1 MSDRESSEILG
12 VKRLISP
19 ILILAVSTAIFVA
32 LVKNQPTLKTTAK
45 QPVPVAI
52 RALDINLTPMQLS
65 VKSEGNVQPSVETK
79 LVAQVAGE
87 VVKLSSSLVAGGEFS
102 KGDILLKLD
111 PRDYE
116 IALARSEAALSRAQA
131 EQRFAAEEVSRVRSL
146 YGDELTSIAQLQS
159 VERLLSIANATVD
172 DASAAMK
179 RANLDLE
186 RTVFTAPFNGRVRAE
201 NVDIGQFLAKGAMIA
216 TLYDTDR
223 LQVRLPLADAQLAYL
238 DPSYAQTGLSGE
250 EPANVMLS
258 ANYAG
263 DQQSW
268 SAKLL
273 RTEGEI
279 STKSR
284 FLHVIVEVTETLND
298 NGVRLPVGLFV
309 DAVIAGRTVDGLVSV
324 PRGALRSDN
333 SVMVI
338 DEDNQ
343 LHFRNVSVFKLS
355 DTDVLISGGLAS
367 GERISISPLQFV
379 VEGMPVTVID

>member
-1 MSDRESSEILG
+1 MNDGAPTKPSAA
-12 VKRLISP
+12 KRVIAP
-19 ILILAVSTAIFVA
+19 ALILAFSVVIFIG
-32 LVKNQPTLKTTAK
+32 LINNQPTLKTTVK
-45 QPVPVAI
+45 EPVPVAV
-52 RALDINLTPMQLS
+52 RALDIRLAPMQLRVS
-65 VKSEGNVQPSVETK
+65 SEGNVQPSVETK

-87 VVKLSSSLVAGGEFS
+87 VIELSSSLVAGGNFS

-116 IALARSEAALSRAQA
+116 IALSRSQATLSRAQA
-131 EQRFAAEEVSRVRSL
+131 EQRFATEEITRIRSL
-146 YGDELTSIAQLQS
+146 YGDELASIAELQS
-159 VERLLSIANATVD
+159 AERLLAVANAASD
-172 DASAAMK
+172 DAAAAVK
-179 RANLDLE
+179 RASVDLE

-201 NVDIGQFLAKGAMIA
+201 DVDIGQFLSKGAMIA

-238 DPSYAQTGLSGE
+238 DPSYAQTGISGE
-250 EPANVMLS
+250 EPANVVLT

-263 DQQSW
+263 DMQSW

-273 RTEGEI
+273 RTEGDI

-284 FLHVIVEVTETLND
+284 FLHVIVAVTETLNS

-309 DAVIAGRTVDGLVSV
+309 NAVIDGRTVDNLVSI
-324 PRGALRSDN
+324 PRTALRPDN

-338 DEDNQ
+338 DDSDK
-343 LHFRNVSVFKLS
+343 LHFRDVSVFKLS
-355 DTDVLISGGLAS
+355 DNDVLISEGLAS

>member
-1 MSDRESSEILG
+1 MNDGAPTKPSAA
-12 VKRLISP
+12 KRVIAP
-19 ILILAVSTAIFVA
+19 ALILAFSVVIFIG
-32 LVKNQPTLKTTAK
+32 LINNQPTLKTTVK
-45 QPVPVAI
+45 EPVPVAV
-52 RALDINLTPMQLS
+52 RALDIRLAPMQLRVS
-65 VKSEGNVQPSVETK
+65 SEGNVQPSVETK

-87 VVKLSSSLVAGGEFS
+87 VIELSSSLVAGGNFS

-116 IALARSEAALSRAQA
+116 IALSRSQATLSRAQA
-131 EQRFAAEEVSRVRSL
+131 EQRFATEEITRIRSL
-146 YGDELTSIAQLQS
+146 YGDELASIAELQS
-159 VERLLSIANATVD
+159 AERLLAVANAASD
-172 DASAAMK
+172 DAAAAVK
-179 RANLDLE
+179 RASVDLE

-201 NVDIGQFLAKGAMIA
+201 DVDIGQFLSKGAMIA

-238 DPSYAQTGLSGE
+238 DPSYAQTGMSGE
-250 EPANVMLS
+250 EPANVVLT

-263 DQQSW
+263 DMQSW

-273 RTEGEI
+273 RTEGDI

-284 FLHVIVEVTETLND
+284 FLHVIVAVTETLNS

-309 DAVIAGRTVDGLVSV
+309 NAVIDGRTVDNLVSI
-324 PRGALRSDN
+324 PRTALRPDN

-338 DEDNQ
+338 DDSDK
-343 LHFRNVSVFKLS
+343 LHFRDVSVFKLS
-355 DTDVLISGGLAS
+355 DNDVLISEGLAS

>member
-1 MSDRESSEILG
+1 MRDRESSELLG
-12 VKRLISP
+12 VQRLISP
-19 ILILAVSTAIFVA
+19 ILILAVSTVIFVA

-65 VKSEGNVQPSVETK
+65 VNSEGNVQPSVETK

-116 IALARSEAALSRAQA
+116 IVLARSEAALSRAQA
-131 EQRFAAEEVSRVRSL
+131 EQRFAAEEASRVRSL
-146 YGDELTSIAQLQS
+146 YGEELASIAQLQS
-159 VERLLSIANATVD
+159 AERLLAVANAALD
-172 DASAAMK
+172 DASAAVK
-179 RANLDLE
+179 RATVDLE

-201 NVDIGQFLAKGAMIA
+201 NVDIGQFLSKGAMIA

-238 DPSYAQTGLSGE
+238 DPSYAQTGLAGE
-250 EPANVMLS
+250 EPADVVLT
-258 ANYAG
+258 ADYAG
-263 DQQSW
+263 DTQSW

-273 RTEGEI
+273 RTEGDI

-284 FLHVIVEVTETLND
+284 FLHVIVEVNETLNS
-298 NGVRLPVGLFV
+298 NGVQLPVGLFV
-309 DAVIAGRTVDGLVSV
+309 DAVITGRTVDNLVSV
-324 PRGALRSDN
+324 PRTALRPDN

-338 DEDNQ
+338 DDGNQ
-343 LHFRNVSVFKLS
+343 LHFREVTVFKLS
-355 DTDVLISGGLAS
+355 DSDVLISEGLAS

>member
-1 MSDRESSEILG
+1 MNDGAPTKPSAA
-12 VKRLISP
+12 KRVISP
-19 ILILAVSTAIFVA
+19 ALILAFSVVIFIG
-32 LVKNQPTLKTTAK
+32 LINNQPTLKTTVK
-45 QPVPVAI
+45 EPVPVAV
-52 RALDINLTPMQLS
+52 RALDISLAPMQLRVS
-65 VKSEGNVQPSVETK
+65 SEGNVQPSVETK

-87 VVKLSSSLVAGGEFS
+87 VIELSSSLVAGGNFS

-116 IALARSEAALSRAQA
+116 IALSRSQATLSRAQA
-131 EQRFAAEEVSRVRSL
+131 EQRFATEEITRIRSL
-146 YGDELTSIAQLQS
+146 YGDELASIAELQS
-159 VERLLSIANATVD
+159 AERLLAVANAASD
-172 DASAAMK
+172 DAAAAVK
-179 RANLDLE
+179 RASVDLE

-201 NVDIGQFLAKGAMIA
+201 DVDIGQFLSKGAMIA

-238 DPSYAQTGLSGE
+238 DPSYAQTGMSGE
-250 EPANVMLS
+250 EPANVVLT

-263 DQQSW
+263 DMQSW

-273 RTEGEI
+273 RTEGDI

-284 FLHVIVEVTETLND
+284 FLHVIVAVTETLNS

-309 DAVIAGRTVDGLVSV
+309 NAVIDGRTVDNLVSI
-324 PRGALRSDN
+324 PRSALRPDN

-338 DEDNQ
+338 DDSDK
-343 LHFRNVSVFKLS
+343 LHFRDVSVFKLS
-355 DTDVLISGGLAS
+355 DNDVLISEGLAS

>member
-1 MSDRESSEILG
+1 MNDGAPTKPSAA
-12 VKRLISP
+12 KRVIAP
-19 ILILAVSTAIFVA
+19 ALILAFSVVIFIG
-32 LVKNQPTLKTTAK
+32 LINNQPTLKTTVK
-45 QPVPVAI
+45 EPVPVAV
-52 RALDINLTPMQLS
+52 RALDVRLAPMQLRVS
-65 VKSEGNVQPSVETK
+65 SEGNVQPSVETK

-87 VVKLSSSLVAGGEFS
+87 VIELSSSLVAGGNFS

-116 IALARSEAALSRAQA
+116 VALSRSQATLSRAQA
-131 EQRFAAEEVSRVRSL
+131 EQRFATEEITRIRSL
-146 YGDELTSIAQLQS
+146 YGDELASIAELQS
-159 VERLLSIANATVD
+159 AERLLAVANAASD
-172 DASAAMK
+172 DAAAAVK
-179 RANLDLE
+179 RASVDLE

-201 NVDIGQFLAKGAMIA
+201 DVDIGQFLSKGAMIA

-238 DPSYAQTGLSGE
+238 DPSYAQTGISGE
-250 EPANVMLS
+250 EPANVVLT

-263 DQQSW
+263 DMQSW

-273 RTEGEI
+273 RTEGDI

-284 FLHVIVEVTETLND
+284 FLHVIVAVTETLNS

-309 DAVIAGRTVDGLVSV
+309 NAVIDGRTVDNLVSI
-324 PRGALRSDN
+324 PRSALRPDN

-338 DEDNQ
+338 DDSDK
-343 LHFRNVSVFKLS
+343 LHFRDVSVFKLS
-355 DTDVLISGGLAS
+355 DNDVLISEGLAS

>member
-1 MSDRESSEILG
+1 MNDGAPTKPS
-12 VKRLISP
+12 VAKRVIAP
-19 ILILAVSTAIFVA
+19 ALILTFSVVIFIG
-32 LVKNQPTLKTTAK
+32 LINNQPTLKTTVK
-45 QPVPVAI
+45 EPVPVAV
-52 RALDINLTPMQLS
+52 RALDVRLAPMQLRVS
-65 VKSEGNVQPSVETK
+65 SEGNVQPSVETK

-87 VVKLSSSLVAGGEFS
+87 VIELSSSLVAGGNFS

-116 IALARSEAALSRAQA
+116 IALSRSQATLSRAQA
-131 EQRFAAEEVSRVRSL
+131 EQRFATEEITRIRSL
-146 YGDELTSIAQLQS
+146 YGDELASIAELQS
-159 VERLLSIANATVD
+159 AERLLAVANAASD
-172 DASAAMK
+172 DAAAAVK
-179 RANLDLE
+179 RASVDLE

-201 NVDIGQFLAKGAMIA
+201 DVDIGQFLSKGAMIA

-238 DPSYAQTGLSGE
+238 DPSYAQTGMSGE
-250 EPANVMLS
+250 EPANVVLT

-263 DQQSW
+263 DMQSW

-273 RTEGEI
+273 RTEGDI

-284 FLHVIVEVTETLND
+284 FLHVIVAVTETLNS

-309 DAVIAGRTVDGLVSV
+309 NAVIDGRTVDNLVSI
-324 PRGALRSDN
+324 PRTALRPDN

-338 DEDNQ
+338 DDSDK
-343 LHFRNVSVFKLS
+343 LHFRDVSVFKLS
-355 DTDVLISGGLAS
+355 DNDVLISEGLAS

>member
-1 MSDRESSEILG
+1 MNDGAPTKPSAA
-12 VKRLISP
+12 KRVIAP
-19 ILILAVSTAIFVA
+19 ALILTFSVVIFIG
-32 LVKNQPTLKTTAK
+32 LINNQPTLETTVK
-45 QPVPVAI
+45 EPVPVAV
-52 RALDINLTPMQLS
+52 RALDIKLAPMQLS
-65 VKSEGNVQPSVETK
+65 VSSEGNVQPSIETK

-87 VVKLSSSLVAGGEFS
+87 VVELSSSLVAGGDFS
-102 KGDILLKLD
+102 KGDVLLKLD

-116 IALARSEAALSRAQA
+116 IALARSQATLSRAQA
-131 EQRFAAEEVSRVRSL
+131 EQRFATEEITRIRSL
-146 YGDELTSIAQLQS
+146 YGDELASIAELQS
-159 VERLLSIANATVD
+159 AERLLAVANAASD
-172 DASAAMK
+172 DAAAAVK
-179 RANLDLE
+179 RASVDLE

-201 NVDIGQFLAKGAMIA
+201 DVDIGQFLSKGAMIA

-238 DPSYAQTGLSGE
+238 DPSYAQTGMSGE
-250 EPANVMLS
+250 EPANVVLT

-263 DQQSW
+263 DMQSW

-273 RTEGEI
+273 RTEGDI

-284 FLHVIVEVTETLND
+284 FLHVIVAVTETLNS

-309 DAVIAGRTVDGLVSV
+309 NAVIDGRTVDNLVSI
-324 PRGALRSDN
+324 PRTALRPDN

-338 DEDNQ
+338 DDSDK
-343 LHFRNVSVFKLS
+343 LHFRDVSVFKLS
-355 DTDVLISGGLAS
+355 DNDVLISEGLAS

>member
-1 MSDRESSEILG
+1 MNDGAPTKPS
-12 VKRLISP
+12 VTKRVIAP
-19 ILILAVSTAIFVA
+19 ALILTFSVVIFIG
-32 LVKNQPTLKTTAK
+32 LINNQPTLKTTVK
-45 QPVPVAI
+45 EPVPVAV
-52 RALDINLTPMQLS
+52 RALDVRLAPMQLRVS
-65 VKSEGNVQPSVETK
+65 SEGNVQPSVETK

-87 VVKLSSSLVAGGEFS
+87 VIELSSSLVAGGNFS

-116 IALARSEAALSRAQA
+116 IALSRSQATLSRAQA
-131 EQRFAAEEVSRVRSL
+131 EQRFATEEITRIRSL
-146 YGDELTSIAQLQS
+146 YGDELASIAELQS
-159 VERLLSIANATVD
+159 AERLLAVANAASD
-172 DASAAMK
+172 DAAAAVK
-179 RANLDLE
+179 RASVDLE

-201 NVDIGQFLAKGAMIA
+201 DVDIGQFLSKGAMIA

-238 DPSYAQTGLSGE
+238 DPSYAQTGISGE
-250 EPANVMLS
+250 EPANVVLT

-263 DQQSW
+263 DMQSW

-273 RTEGEI
+273 RTEGDI

-284 FLHVIVEVTETLND
+284 FLHVIVAVTETLNS

-309 DAVIAGRTVDGLVSV
+309 NAVIDGRTVDNLVSI
-324 PRGALRSDN
+324 PRSALRPDN

-338 DEDNQ
+338 DDSDK
-343 LHFRNVSVFKLS
+343 LHFRDVSVFKLS
-355 DTDVLISGGLAS
+355 DNDVLISEGLAS

>member
-1 MSDRESSEILG
+1 MNDGAPTKPSAA
-12 VKRLISP
+12 KRVIAP
-19 ILILAVSTAIFVA
+19 ALILAFSVVIFIG
-32 LVKNQPTLKTTAK
+32 LINNQPTLKTTVK
-45 QPVPVAI
+45 EPVPVAV
-52 RALDINLTPMQLS
+52 RALDIRLAPMQLRVS
-65 VKSEGNVQPSVETK
+65 SEGNVQPSVETK

-87 VVKLSSSLVAGGEFS
+87 VIELSSSLVAGGNFS

-116 IALARSEAALSRAQA
+116 IALSSSQATLSRAQA
-131 EQRFAAEEVSRVRSL
+131 EQRFATEEITRIRSL
-146 YGDELTSIAQLQS
+146 YGDELASIAELQS
-159 VERLLSIANATVD
+159 AERLLAVANAASD
-172 DASAAMK
+172 DAAAAVK
-179 RANLDLE
+179 RASVDLE

-201 NVDIGQFLAKGAMIA
+201 DVDIGQFLSKGAMIA

-238 DPSYAQTGLSGE
+238 DPSYAQTGISGE
-250 EPANVMLS
+250 EPANVVLT

-263 DQQSW
+263 DMQSW

-273 RTEGEI
+273 RTEGDI

-284 FLHVIVEVTETLND
+284 FLHVIVAVTETLNS

-309 DAVIAGRTVDGLVSV
+309 NAVIDGRTVDNLVSI
-324 PRGALRSDN
+324 PRSALRPDN

-338 DEDNQ
+338 DDSDK
-343 LHFRNVSVFKLS
+343 LHFRDVSVFKLS
-355 DTDVLISGGLAS
+355 DNDVLISEGLAS

>member
-1 MSDRESSEILG
+1 MNDGAPTKPSAA
-12 VKRLISP
+12 KRVIAP
-19 ILILAVSTAIFVA
+19 ALILAFSVVIFIG
-32 LVKNQPTLKTTAK
+32 LINNQPTLKTTVK
-45 QPVPVAI
+45 EPVPVAV
-52 RALDINLTPMQLS
+52 RALDIRLAPMQLRVS
-65 VKSEGNVQPSVETK
+65 SEGNVQPSVETK

-87 VVKLSSSLVAGGEFS
+87 VIELSSSLVAGGNFS

-116 IALARSEAALSRAQA
+116 IALSRSQATLSRAQA
-131 EQRFAAEEVSRVRSL
+131 EQRFATEEITRIRSL
-146 YGDELTSIAQLQS
+146 YGDELASIAELQS
-159 VERLLSIANATVD
+159 AERLLAVANAASD
-172 DASAAMK
+172 DAAAAVK
-179 RANLDLE
+179 RASVDLE

-201 NVDIGQFLAKGAMIA
+201 DVDIGQFLSKGAMIA

-238 DPSYAQTGLSGE
+238 DPSYAHTGISGE
-250 EPANVMLS
+250 EPANVVLT

-263 DQQSW
+263 DMQSW

-273 RTEGEI
+273 RTEGDI

-284 FLHVIVEVTETLND
+284 FLHVIVAVTETLNS

-309 DAVIAGRTVDGLVSV
+309 NAVIDGRTVDNLVSI
-324 PRGALRSDN
+324 PRTALRPDN

-338 DEDNQ
+338 DDSDK
-343 LHFRNVSVFKLS
+343 LHFRDVSVFKLS
-355 DTDVLISGGLAS
+355 DNDVLISEGLAS

>member
-1 MSDRESSEILG
+1 MKDGAPTKPSAA
-12 VKRLISP
+12 KRVIAP
-19 ILILAVSTAIFVA
+19 ALILAFSVVIFIG
-32 LVKNQPTLKTTAK
+32 LINNQPTLKTTVK
-45 QPVPVAI
+45 EPVPVAV
-52 RALDINLTPMQLS
+52 RALDVRLAPMQLRVS
-65 VKSEGNVQPSVETK
+65 SEGNVQPSVETK

-87 VVKLSSSLVAGGEFS
+87 VIELSSSLVAGGNFS

-116 IALARSEAALSRAQA
+116 IALSRSQATLSRAQA
-131 EQRFAAEEVSRVRSL
+131 EQRFATEEITRIRSL
-146 YGDELTSIAQLQS
+146 YGDELVSIAELQS
-159 VERLLSIANATVD
+159 AERLLAVANAASD
-172 DASAAMK
+172 DAAAAVK
-179 RANLDLE
+179 RASVDLE

-201 NVDIGQFLAKGAMIA
+201 DVDIGQFLSKGAMIA

-238 DPSYAQTGLSGE
+238 DPSYAQTGISGE
-250 EPANVMLS
+250 EPANVVLT

-263 DQQSW
+263 DRQSW

-273 RTEGEI
+273 RTEGDI

-284 FLHVIVEVTETLND
+284 FLHVIVAVTETLNS

-309 DAVIAGRTVDGLVSV
+309 NAVIDGRTVDNLVSI
-324 PRGALRSDN
+324 PRTALRPDN

-338 DEDNQ
+338 DDSDK
-343 LHFRNVSVFKLS
+343 LHFRDVSVFKLS
-355 DTDVLISGGLAS
+355 ENDVLISEGLAS